1 MLAEAW
7 QIAQRDMKHYFRQRI
22 QFATSLI
29 TPLVWLIFFGFA
41 FNGGMPLYNYNLSG
55 NVQGASITS
64 LLLLFFPSS
73 PVRYVLLNIFS
84 VNYIDFYASGVVAAS
99 VMFMAA
105 FSGASIFWDKSM
117 GFLTKLLVSPI
128 PRTSII
134 LGKLTSTVLRSL
146 IQGIIMLAL
155 VPLIGVK
162 INTGFYVILTIPFLV
177 LLTMGFS
184 AISTAV
190 GLKIAGHEFFEL
202 INLFLMP
209 IFFVSGTIIPVEAMP
224 QWLQVIARFNP
235 LAYAVD
241 GIRKLMLGGQL
252 GKLGGGF
259 ATMDIL
265 PSLLFDASVLLLFLS
280 ASVLVSV
287 ILARRALI

>member
-1 MLAEAW
+1 MFAEAW
-7 QIAQRDMKHYFRQRI
+7 QIAQRDMKHYFRRRI

-41 FNGGMPLYNYNLSG
+41 FNGGMPLYNVSG
-55 NVQGASITS
+55 NAQGSPGIIS
-64 LLLLFFPSS
+64 LLLPFLPSS
-73 PVRYVLLNIFS
+73 PLKYVLLNIFS

-99 VMFMAA
+99 VMFIAA
-105 FSGASIFWDKSM
+105 FSGTSIFWDKRM

-134 LGKLTSTVLRSL
+134 LGKTTSTVLRSL
-146 IQGIIMLAL
+146 IQSIIMLTL

-162 INTGFYVILTIPFLV
+162 INTGFYVLLTIPFLI
-177 LLTMGFS
+177 LLIMGFS

-209 IFFVSGTIIPVEAMP
+209 IFFVSGAIIPVEAMP
-224 QWLQVIARFNP
+224 SWLQTIAQYNP
-235 LAYAVD
+235 LTYTVD
-241 GIRKLMLGGQL
+241 AIRKLTLGGEI
-252 GKLGGGF
+252 GPLGGSLALMGIF
-259 ATMDIL
+259 
-265 PSLLFDASVLLLFLS
+265 PSLLFDALVLLLFLT
-280 ASVLVSV
+280 VSLLIAV
-287 ILARRALI
+287 IVARKALI